1 MNMHRK
7 PDLDLLYMRMQSMLT
22 PMEWSL
28 ITPVIE
34 HIQALKAERQ
44 AVILAHNY
52 MRPEIFHGVADITG
66 DSLAL
71 AQKAVEV
78 DAEVIVV
85 AGVHFMAETAKLLNP
100 TRTVLIPDMR
110 AGCSLA
116 ESITPDDIRALRQQW
131 PGVPVCVYV
140 NTSAAVKAEADI
152 CCTSGNAVRIVE
164 AIARE
169 TGSDSVLFLPDRYLA
184 AWVQTQTD
192 VRIIPF
198 DGSCEVHEQYR
209 PEDIH
214 SIREDYNNDLVV
226 IAHPECPSDVI
237 QAADFAGSTAQMA
250 DYLEREKPGR
260 VLLITECSMGD
271 NLMKSHPQT
280 DFIRSCHMCPHMKR
294 ITLESIANS
303 LQTLEPRI
311 DIPVEL
317 ARRARVSVERMLAV
331 GRS

>member
-1 MNMHRK
+1 MNI
-7 PDLDLLYMRMQSMLT
+7 PQNLDTGLLYKRVQSMLT

-28 ITPVIE
+28 MAPVIE
-34 HIQALKAERQ
+34 EIQTLKARHN

-71 AQKAVEV
+71 AQRAVGI
-78 DAEVIVV
+78 DANVIVV
-85 AGVHFMAETAKLLNP
+85 AGVHFMAETTKLLNP
-100 TRTVLIPDMR
+100 DRTVLIPDPL

-116 ESITPDDIRALRQQW
+116 ESITPTDIQALKKTW

-198 DGSCEVHEQYR
+198 DGACEVHEQYR

-214 SIREDYNNDLVV
+214 SIREDYGNDLVV

-237 QAADFAGSTAQMA
+237 DAADFAGSTAQMA
-250 DYLEREKPGR
+250 DYLDREKPAQ

-271 NLMKSHPQT
+271 NLMKSHPET
-280 DFIRSCHMCPHMKR
+280 SFIRSCHMCPHMKR
-294 ITLESIANS
+294 ITLDNIAAS
-303 LQTLEPRI
+303 LRTLGPGV
-311 DIPVEL
+311 DIPADL
-317 ARRARVSVERMLAV
+317 SLRARASLERMLAV
-331 GRS
+331 GR

>member
-1 MNMHRK
+1 MNI
-7 PDLDLLYMRMQSMLT
+7 PQNLDMGLLYKRVESMLT

-28 ITPVIE
+28 MAPVIE
-34 HIQALKAERQ
+34 EIQTLKARHN

-52 MRPEIFHGVADITG
+52 MRPEIFHGVSDITG

-71 AQKAVEV
+71 AQRAVEI
-78 DAEVIVV
+78 DADVIVV
-85 AGVHFMAETAKLLNP
+85 AGVHFMAETTKLLNP
-100 TRTVLIPDMR
+100 DRTVLIPDVL

-116 ESITPDDIRALRQQW
+116 ESITPEDIRALKKTW

-198 DGSCEVHEQYR
+198 DGACEVHEQYR

-214 SIREDYNNDLVV
+214 SIREDYGNDLVV
-226 IAHPECPSDVI
+226 IAHPECPPDVI
-237 QAADFAGSTAQMA
+237 DAADFAGSTAQMA
-250 DYLEREKPGR
+250 DYLDREKPGQ

-271 NLMKSHPQT
+271 NLMKAHPET

-294 ITLESIANS
+294 ITLDNIAAS
-303 LQTLEPRI
+303 LRTLEPRV
-311 DIPVEL
+311 DIPADL
-317 ARRARVSVERMLAV
+317 FLRARASLERMLAV
-331 GRS
+331 GR